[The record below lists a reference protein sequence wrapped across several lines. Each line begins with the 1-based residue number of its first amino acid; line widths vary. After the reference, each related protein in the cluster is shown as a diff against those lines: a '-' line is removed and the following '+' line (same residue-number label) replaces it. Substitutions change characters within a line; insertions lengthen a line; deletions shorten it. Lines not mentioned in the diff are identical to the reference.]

1 MFDQSK
7 VRALVERK
15 LINSAR
21 HLRWCFKDDPD
32 LAEIRFNQGFNPE
45 PF

>member
-1 MFDQSK
+1 MISSLDC
-7 VRALVERK
+7 LILK